1 MRSRPGDDFRSPVRE
16 TVTSTGATAAFDF
29 HERFARS
36 CCSCEKAFPLLFF
49 RMDDSHGRFG
59 HCFA

>member
-16 TVTSTGATAAFDF
+16 TVIINGVPRPRLTSMSASLGPVAL
-29 HERFARS
+29 
-36 CCSCEKAFPLLFF
+36 KAFPLLFF